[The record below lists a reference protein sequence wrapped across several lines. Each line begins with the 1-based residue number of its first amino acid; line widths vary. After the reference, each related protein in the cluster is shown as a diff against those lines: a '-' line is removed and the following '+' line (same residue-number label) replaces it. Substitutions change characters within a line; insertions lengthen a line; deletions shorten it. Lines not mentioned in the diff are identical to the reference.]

1 MESQSKNKSLIEKYM
16 LEVWNK
22 KNLAMIA
29 NVFSESTR
37 IHSPL
42 GQFKSREEMTETIQK
57 WILAIPDLNVTLLHT
72 LEDNDIVVSHW
83 RATGTHQKALNGIE
97 AQGKPITYQG
107 MSMYRLENEKVIEY
121 WAYLDSWTLE
131 KQMRAS

>member
-1 MESQSKNKSLIEKYM
+1 M

-29 NVFSESTR
+29 DAFSESTR

-42 GQFKSREEMTETIQK
+42 GEFKSREEMTETIQK

-72 LEDNDIVVSHW
+72 LEDNDIVVSYW
-83 RATGTHQKALNGIE
+83 RATGTDQKALNGIE
-97 AQGKPITYQG
+97 AQGNPITYQG
-107 MSMYRLENEKVIEY
+107 MSMYRLENEKVVEY